1 MVLPVEEGVAL
12 DDTLDI
18 DHPVSVRVGV
28 RKASAY
34 LFAVNGAVDDDVA
47 DMDAL
52 GAVFLRHGRGYA
64 GLPWLN

>member
-1 MVLPVEEGVAL
+1 VLLPTKEGVAL

-18 DHPVSVRVGV
+18 DHPVSARVGV
-28 RKASAY
+28 RRAPAY

-52 GAVFLRHGRGYA
+52 RAVFLRA
-64 GLPWLN
+64 S